1 MKKQDG
7 SSRPSTR
14 TAILEA
20 LAEVIVESG
29 GVGFSVQAVA
39 DRAGVTHRTVYNHFP
54 TRDALCEAFSDYV
67 DASLAEVGEPID
79 PLLTREKLPE
89 APGQLY
95 RTLQLRERN
104 VRAGVMLMIAN
115 RHPTTTWRER
125 SAALEQIVATNP
137 RADAPSPRLVA
148 AAMRLFLS
156 SIGWH
161 LLTEQCGLTTEE
173 AAEAGTWAS
182 RVLLDAAVSVPSAQP
197 SSHPAKAKNA
207 NRRRTR

>member
-1 MKKQDG
+1 MKSQDTP
-7 SSRPSTR
+7 SRQSTR
-14 TAILEA
+14 SAILEA

-39 DRAGVTHRTVYNHFP
+39 DKAGVTHRTVYNHFP
-54 TRDALCEAFSDYV
+54 TRDALCEAFADYV
-67 DASLAEVGEPID
+67 DESLAEVAEPID

-95 RTLQLRERN
+95 RTLQLRDRN

-115 RHPTTTWRER
+115 RRPTTTWRER

-182 RVLLDAAVSVPSAQP
+182 RILLDAAVTTPSSQP
-197 SSHPAKAKNA
+197 SKATNA
-207 NRRRTR
+207 TRRRSR